1 MKNSLNLLFVIA
13 LLVVLGCSCPQK
25 LQELSKN
32 SQTSP
37 TSSRPESSNT
47 SSTTDTSKGSDDVSM
62 AKYEA
67 IKTGMR
73 RQQVEEIMG
82 GKGTETFN
90 SEAGGMKFASVKW
103 TGENFKMI
111 LVSFQNDKV
120 TSKTQVGLS
129 K

>member
-13 LLVVLGCSCPQK
+13 LLVVLGCSCPKK

-37 TSSRPESSNT
+37 RSEPSNT
-47 SSTTDTSKGSDDVSM
+47 SDSDTPGKSDSTDDVSM
-62 AKYEA
+62 SKYEA

-82 GKGTETFN
+82 SKGTETFN
-90 SEAGGMKFASVKW
+90 SEGGGMKFASVKW